1 MEVRM
6 KKIGFVTPWFG
17 ENIPG
22 GAEALLRGV
31 AVHLYEAGV
40 NIEILT
46 TCAKEFLSDWGADF
60 YAEGVYTEC
69 GLTVRRF
76 KVDHRDCEAF
86 DLVNAKLMRG
96 MKISPDEE
104 AVFVDHMINSTNL
117 YIYLKEHSDDY
128 ALYVF
133 IPYMFGTTYHGC
145 MVCPEKSVL
154 IPCFHDES
162 YVYLN
167 LFKKAFS
174 QVAGMLFN
182 AKAEARLAEELF
194 STGNMAAE
202 IIGVGINTDIRFDAS
217 RFSAKYKIT
226 SPFVLYMGRKDTGK
240 NVDVLLRYFAEYKKR
255 QHTDLK
261 LVLTG
266 GGTIGIPES
275 VKKDV
280 HDLGFISMED
290 KYDACA
296 AAKVLCQPSSFES
309 FSIVIMESW
318 LCGRPVLV
326 NAKCDVTKDFAAEA
340 NAGLYYDNYF
350 EFEGCLNYI
359 LQNREA
365 ADEMGA
371 NGRNFVLNNYTWDV
385 VTDKYKRFFEK
396 VSEARE

>member
-1 MEVRM
+1 M

-31 AVHLYEAGV
+31 AVHLHEAGV
-40 NIEILT
+40 SIDILT

-76 KVDHRDCEAF
+76 KVNPRDREAF
-86 DLVNAKLMRG
+86 DSVNAKLMRG
-96 MKISPDEE
+96 MKISSDEE
-104 AVFVDHMINSTNL
+104 VVFIDHMINSTNL
-117 YIYLKEHSDDY
+117 YAYIKEHSDDY

-133 IPYMFGTTYHGC
+133 IPYMFGTTYYGC

-167 LFKKAFS
+167 LFKSAFS
-174 QVAGMLFN
+174 EVAGMLFN
-182 AKAEARLAEELF
+182 AKAEARLADKLF
-194 STGNMAAE
+194 STGHMATE

-217 RFSAKYKIT
+217 RFLAKYKIT

-255 QHTDLK
+255 RETDLK

-275 VKKDV
+275 INKHVY
-280 HDLGFISMED
+280 DLGFIPIED

-326 NAKCDVTKDFAAEA
+326 NAKCDVTRDFAAKA

-359 LQNREA
+359 LQNSEA

-371 NGRNFVLNNYTWDV
+371 NGRDFVMNNFTWDV
-385 VTDKYKRFFEK
+385 VTDKYRRFFEK
-396 VSEARE
+396 VSEARK